1 MRFALALPLAFLLA
15 ACTTDERPVEP
26 DTPASTAAA
35 PADTTDCEPLET
47 RPKEAPDQQPAFPEQ
62 TRACEAVSGVDFEV
76 EVLTDGLEHP
86 WAVEPLPDGG
96 FLVTERP
103 GRMRLVSADGTL
115 GEPIAGVPDVDA
127 RNQGGL
133 LDVELSPD
141 FATDRTIF
149 WSFSEPRD
157 GGNGTSVARG
167 VLSDDGA
174 RLDDIRVIFQAM
186 PTYDN
191 GMHFGSRLAFGPDGH
206 LFVSTGERSD
216 REMRE
221 HAQRLDGHLGKIM
234 RIDADGSVPED
245 NPFTDEPAP
254 EVWTLGHRN
263 TQAMTFDPQ
272 GRLWAIEHGARGG
285 DELNLIEP
293 GKNYGWPVVAYGI
306 EYSGDPIPTAETQR
320 EDYTQ
325 PVYYWDPVIAPS
337 GAEWYTGD
345 AFPAWNGS
353 LFVGALRD
361 QRLVRLEIEEGRVAG
376 EEHLL
381 TDRGQ
386 RIRDVKQGPDGA
398 LYLVTDEENGEL
410 WRVAPGARG
419 Q

>member
-1 MRFALALPLAFLLA
+1 
-15 ACTTDERPVEP
+15 
-26 DTPASTAAA
+26 
-35 PADTTDCEPLET
+35 
-47 RPKEAPDQQPAFPEQ
+47 
-62 TRACEAVSGVDFEV
+62 
-76 EVLTDGLEHP
+76 
-86 WAVEPLPDGG
+86 
-96 FLVTERP
+96 
-103 GRMRLVSADGTL
+103 
-115 GEPIAGVPDVDA
+115 
-127 RNQGGL
+127 
-133 LDVELSPD
+133 
-141 FATDRTIF
+141 
-149 WSFSEPRD
+149 
-157 GGNGTSVARG
+157 
-167 VLSDDGA
+167 
-174 RLDDIRVIFQAM
+174 
-186 PTYDN
+186 
-191 GMHFGSRLAFGPDGH
+191 
-206 LFVSTGERSD
+206 
-216 REMRE
+216 
-221 HAQRLDGHLGKIM
+221 
-234 RIDADGSVPED
+234 
-245 NPFTDEPAP
+245 
-254 EVWTLGHRN
+254 
-263 TQAMTFDPQ
+263 
-272 GRLWAIEHGARGG
+272 
-285 DELNLIEP
+285 LNLIEP

-376 EEHLL
+376 EEHFF